1 MNRERFVERQARL
14 IDETFALTAGEEAP
28 RAHFE
33 QLTLDTYDFMASA
46 GLIALP
52 FSAMPGHAG
61 NFLTGYAERDLQRR
75 WPNVVVPAGLAER
88 WEDWNR
94 EAHRLLERNPRLEL
108 RQKLQDI
115 SESHMAA
122 SWPAGYEH
130 LIQAWVDADDPIAAP
145 PFEDGRGVATP
156 AFFNRLRELRRLCGG
171 WLYWDE
177 HTKRVVFAPEAEWH
191 RICAVRRAAEAKRRT
206 ELEASKT
213 RLKLREQRLRDII
226 ASARADAN
234 FWQAL
239 RAWERAYETKGP
251 AVSQPALVVARLGSP
266 KRPDIPD
273 PDPIFA
279 DFVARVSLPD
289 DVLTAANI
297 VTNLRGEMR
306 RELGLKGAFGWP
318 IGRIGIE

>member
-1 MNRERFVERQARL
+1 MNRERFVEWQARL
-14 IDETFALTAGEEAP
+14 VDETFALTAGEEAG

-33 QLTLDTYDFMASA
+33 QLTLDTYDFMVSA
-46 GLIALP
+46 GLVALP

-75 WPNVVVPAGLAER
+75 WPNLVVPADLAER

-108 RQKLQDI
+108 REKLQDI
-115 SESHMAA
+115 NESHMAA

-130 LIQAWVDADDPIAAP
+130 LIQAWVDAGDPTAPP
-145 PFEDGRGVATP
+145 PFEDGRGVATS

-177 HTKRVVFAPEAEWH
+177 HIKRVVFVPEPEWQ
-191 RICAVRRAAEAKRRT
+191 RICAVRQAAEAKRQT
-206 ELEASKT
+206 ELEASKA
-213 RLKLREQRLRDII
+213 RLKLREQRLQDIV

-234 FWQAL
+234 FWEAL
-239 RAWERAYETKGP
+239 RAWERACEAKGL
-251 AVSQPALVVARLGSP
+251 AGLQPVLVVARLGSP
-266 KRPDIPD
+266 KRPDILG

-279 DFVARVSLPD
+279 DFVARVGLPD
-289 DVLTAANI
+289 DVLTAADI
-297 VTNLRGEMR
+297 VTDLRGEMR
-306 RELGLKGAFGWP
+306 RELGLKGVFGWP
-318 IGRIGIE
+318 IGRIGIA